1 MKKGSKTAIVSCSN
15 AQPQTYREKLNK
27 LQATLS
33 DLGLIPI
40 FGDCIYEKESV
51 FSGTGKER
59 AESLMNFYR
68 NPEIRAVFDISGGD
82 IANEILPFLDYDV
95 IAKSN
100 AVFWGYSD
108 LTTIINAIYTKT
120 KKPSVLYQVRNLISP
135 NAQEQAANFFASIFE
150 ENRTC
155 FPSVTV

>member
-1 MKKGSKTAIVSCSN
+1 MNKNTKVAITACSN

-100 AVFWGYSD
+100 AVFVERQIVANPNIKLNLSFFTLFPQIIPAFSSIPSDYS
-108 LTTIINAIYTKT
+108 
-120 KKPSVLYQVRNLISP
+120 
-135 NAQEQAANFFASIFE
+135 
-150 ENRTC
+150 
-155 FPSVTV
+155 